1 MTKISSGN
9 TRFYKK
15 VFPVIWFGILTVFL
29 IATVS
34 TGPLEESTMLLL
46 MPLAM
51 GVFGFF
57 VFKNLFWDLV
67 DEVYDCGE
75 SLLTRNRG
83 LEETIPLSNIMNVS
97 ASTQMTP
104 PRVTLRLVVPSNFG
118 TEIAFSPAKP
128 FSINPCAKSEIVED
142 LIVRVDRARTRR

>member
-15 VFPVIWFGILTVFL
+15 IFPVMWFGILTVFL

-34 TGPLEESTMLLL
+34 TGALEESTMLLL
-46 MPLAM
+46 VPLAM

-57 VFKNLFWDLV
+57 FPN
-67 DEVYDCGE
+67 
-75 SLLTRNRG
+75 
-83 LEETIPLSNIMNVS
+83 
-97 ASTQMTP
+97 
-104 PRVTLRLVVPSNFG
+104 NFG
-118 TEIAFSPAKP
+118 TEIAFSSAKP
-128 FSINPCAKSEIVED
+128 FSINPFARSEIVED